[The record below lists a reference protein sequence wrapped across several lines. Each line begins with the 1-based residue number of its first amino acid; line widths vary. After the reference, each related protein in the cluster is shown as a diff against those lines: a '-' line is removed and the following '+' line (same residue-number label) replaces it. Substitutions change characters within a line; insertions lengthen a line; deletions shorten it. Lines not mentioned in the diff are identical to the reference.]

1 MEEGLR
7 LEGGRVE
14 VEIIIDELSDIE
26 NGHGKCNK
34 SFWRGKINI
43 SGWSRGGEEIS
54 CLPD

>member
-14 VEIIIDELSDIE
+14 VEMNIDELSDIE
-26 NGHGKCNK
+26 NGHEKCSK
-34 SFWRGKINI
+34 SFGRGKKINI
-43 SGWSRGGEEIS
+43 SGWSRGEEIS